1 VIGALIVAC
10 GGSGDD
16 TASTD
21 TTAPP
26 TTSTSLRLAVVGDSI
41 PFNAPDDCE
50 NCVGFVNQF
59 QEAAAES
66 TGRTV
71 TVDNFSRHD
80 GAGIDDLASQL
91 ETHQQL
97 TTALEGADI
106 VIVSIGFNDM
116 PPWPA
121 DGPCGGRGPDV
132 PIDQAAADIATYTPD
147 CIAATMAGQ
156 QEGLASIYETIAG
169 LRGDLPTAFI
179 ALNVYSNIPG
189 NPDLAILGAPER
201 QRVED
206 VGVQVH
212 DAWNEATCATADD
225 AGFECIDLYHAFNG
239 ADGRS
244 PLGDLVGPDYT
255 HPSQEGNDAIA
266 ALLADVD
273 LSALSG

>member
-1 VIGALIVAC
+1 
-10 GGSGDD
+10 
-16 TASTD
+16 
-21 TTAPP
+21 
-26 TTSTSLRLAVVGDSI
+26 
-41 PFNAPDDCE
+41 
-50 NCVGFVNQF
+50 
-59 QEAAAES
+59 
-66 TGRTV
+66 
-71 TVDNFSRHD
+71 
-80 GAGIDDLASQL
+80 
-91 ETHQQL
+91 
-97 TTALEGADI
+97 
-106 VIVSIGFNDM
+106 
-116 PPWPA
+116 
-121 DGPCGGRGPDV
+121 
-132 PIDQAAADIATYTPD
+132 
-147 CIAATMAGQ
+147 
-156 QEGLASIYETIAG
+156 
-169 LRGDLPTAFI
+169 LPTAFI

-189 NPDLAILGAPER
+189 NPDLAILGAPEQ